1 MSGLSRHIEA
11 FGAILLAVIWVAP
24 LVFAFFDAPHAAAM
38 TILVLVVL
46 GVVAGIKFTILD
58 KRTHYQ

>member
-1 MSGLSRHIEA
+1 MA
-11 FGAILLAVIWVAP
+11 
-24 LVFAFFDAPHAAAM
+24 FAFFDAPHAAAL
-38 TILVLVVL
+38 TILVLTVL